1 MANQVTLTFAGDPGS
16 LPQAS
21 RRASEAVEQVGTA
34 ATQAGNEMTSA
45 AQDTAA
51 YTDRVGQLGAGVTG
65 MTDAVDSAGAAVQGL
80 VDIQN
85 AARDKAM
92 KMARAQA
99 DVEQAMLD
107 GKQAAIDLE
116 QATVDLSQAQQ
127 DGRQAAIDEKQAQI
141 DLTQAQLDA
150 ETAYKA
156 YNDAVKEHGANSEEA
171 KQAQIDLNQARL
183 DEGQALA
190 DADQARIDANQSLVD
205 GKQYAQD
212 ATQAVRDGKDA
223 QLDLNDAMHEAN
235 PSGLQQWADKI
246 NLITPILSGL
256 VGVVG
261 LVTAAQW
268 AWNAAQLASPTTWII
283 AGIAAVIA
291 IIVVIATKTTWFQ
304 QLWKAVWG
312 GIKDAASAVGS
323 WFRDTLYRKYILGA
337 FNGIKEAG
345 SSVVGWFRAMPAR
358 VGAALGGLA
367 QRIIAPYRSAFNA
380 IASLWNN
387 TVGRL
392 SFTIPGWV
400 PGIGGN
406 SFNVPNIPRFHS
418 GTVVGGTP
426 GSEMMA
432 ILQAGERVLPAT
444 SSIGRSE
451 PLLIGSDGSQ
461 LGDLLIDVLALSMR
475 RRGGDPAAMGIRI

>member
-1 MANQVTLTFAGDPGS
+1 MPNQVTLTFAGDPGN

-21 RRASEAVEQVGTA
+21 RKAAEAVEQVGTA

-51 YTDRVGQLGAGVTG
+51 YTDRVGQLGAGITG

-85 AARDKAM
+85 ASRERAM
-92 KMARAQA
+92 KLARAQA

-116 QATVDLSQAQQ
+116 QATVDLKQAQQ
-127 DGRQAAIDEKQAQI
+127 DGRQAAIDERQAQI
-141 DLTQAQLDA
+141 DVTQAQLDA
-150 ETAYKA
+150 TVAFKA
-156 YNDAVKEHGANSEEA
+156 YNDAVDEFGAGSAEA

-205 GKQYAQD
+205 SKQFAND

-304 QLWKAVWG
+304 QLWKSVWG
-312 GIKDAASAVGS
+312 GVKDAAAAVGN
-323 WFRDTLYRKYILGA
+323 WFQNTFYRKWILGA
-337 FNGIKEAG
+337 FNGIKEAAG
-345 SSVVGWFRAMPAR
+345 SVVGWFRSMPGK

-367 QRIIAPYRSAFNA
+367 QRIISPYRSAFNA

-418 GTVVGGTP
+418 GAPIGGTP
-426 GSEMMA
+426 GSETMA

-444 SSIGRSE
+444 SSIGNAG
-451 PLLIGSDGSQ
+451 PVLLGSDGSA
-461 LGDLLIDVLALSMR
+461 LGDLLIDVIALAMKR
-475 RRGGDPAAMGIRI
+475 RAGDPAAMGLRV